1 MGNHV
6 PACNLGA
13 KKPRVKTLTEQ
24 FEELQRLRDQVRRA
38 EAKAAKAVHAWRYQ
52 RRRKG
57 QGYDSSLRSGGRTEA
72 PSL

>member
-1 MGNHV
+1 MGNHIPV
-6 PACNLGA
+6 CNLGA

-24 FEELQRLRDQVRRA
+24 FEELQRLRDQVGRA

-52 RRRKG
+52 RRRKRAR
-57 QGYDSSLRSGGRTEA
+57 LRLLPAHGGRTEA

>member
-1 MGNHV
+1 MGSHI

-57 QGYDSSLRSGGRTEA
+57 QGYDSSLRSGRTEA